1 MLYEEINYH
10 NHTTMA
16 MKQKKHHLE
25 LMAPR
30 TGWHESPKGKH
41 GIVFCSTCNA
51 VYYKKSW
58 HHNLRYYKNL
68 REDLAVSFA
77 ICPACLA
84 IKNNEYEGRIVII
97 NVPKNIAEHLGNLVH
112 AFTHR
117 AYQKDPMD
125 RLIAMKKTDD
135 GMEITTTENQLAVRL
150 AKKIEDVFKKSTARI
165 TYARSSKDKAVDIK
179 MEFHA

>member
-1 MLYEEINYH
+1 
-10 NHTTMA
+10 MA

-30 TGWHESPKGKH
+30 TTPRGSQKGKG
-41 GIVFCSTCNA
+41 GIVFCATCNA

-68 REDLAVSFA
+68 HEDLGVSFA
-77 ICPACLA
+77 LCPACTA
-84 IKNNEYEGRIVII
+84 IKNNEFEGRITIS
-97 NVPKNIAEHLGNLVH
+97 NVPKNIAEHLANLVH

-125 RLIAMKKTDD
+125 RLIAMKKTNV

-150 AKKIEDVFKKSTARI
+150 AKKIEEVFKGSTARI
-165 TYARSSKDKAVDIK
+165 TYARSSRDKAVDIRL
-179 MEFHA
+179 EFRA